1 VNQTSHTPAQTPSKH
16 LSSATLLQR
25 VLVLATLLVLE
36 VIPTSVYVQTAVTN
50 QRIAASLVA
59 FAALFICF
67 GYEKAQNSY
76 KALILTEGLPALVN
90 WWYLAGHVAVYLVA
104 LGLSTLTSPNG
115 TSSLV
120 LGSFVSSSLFAV
132 ILAVFAFFTPAL
144 CFQLLRSTGSAWLY
158 AGAAATAVST
168 VLKLTGLLWVPASRL
183 TFVLVE
189 WLLHL
194 FGSEVVSD
202 PRAAIVGTQRFSV
215 EINTACSGME
225 GMGLMLFFATMW
237 LWFFRKEF
245 RFPQALLLIPAG
257 LVTIFFF
264 NAVRITLLILIGNLG
279 APNVAVHGFHS
290 EAGWIAFNVVAIGFA
305 LSAQRLPW
313 ISRRKADRALDIKPI
328 GDTTAAYL
336 IPFLAILAAAMI
348 SRAGSGGFE
357 WLYPLRFFA
366 AAAALWFFRSQYASL
381 NWHFGWFAPVAGG
394 AIFAMWIGL
403 DSRSSAH
410 ADNSVGAGLASLPQA
425 ARVLWLTFR
434 TFAAVVTVSIAEEL
448 AFRGFLLRRLIS
460 REFETVAPRT
470 FTYFSVLVSSVAFGI
485 LHGDLWLAGI
495 AAGIVYAVVFLIRG
509 RIGDAVVAHAT
520 TNALLAAWIL
530 MRGAWYMW

>member
-1 VNQTSHTPAQTPSKH
+1 
-16 LSSATLLQR
+16 LLQR
-25 VLVLATLLVLE
+25 VLVLTALLVLE
-36 VIPTSVYVQTAVTN
+36 VIPTSLCVQTAFTH
-50 QRIAASLVA
+50 QRIAESLVA
-59 FAALFICF
+59 LAALFICL
-67 GYEKAQNSY
+67 GYEKARNSY
-76 KALILTEGLPALVN
+76 QALIPTEGLPALIN
-90 WWYLAGHVAVYLVA
+90 WWYLAGHTAVYLLA
-104 LGLSTLTSPNG
+104 LCLSTLTSPNG

-120 LGSFVSSSLFAV
+120 LGSFVGSSLFAV
-132 ILAVFAFFTPAL
+132 ILAVFAFFPPAL

-158 AGAAATAVST
+158 AGVAAISVN
-168 VLKLTGLLWVPASRL
+168 VLLRFTGLLWVVAARV
-183 TFVLVE
+183 TFVLVG

-202 PRAAIVGTQRFSV
+202 PPAAIIGTHQFTV
-215 EINTACSGME
+215 AIFATCSGVE

-237 LWFFRKEF
+237 LLYFRKEL

-264 NAVRITLLILIGNLG
+264 NAVRITLLILIGSLG
-279 APNVAVHGFHS
+279 APNVAVRGFHS

-313 ISRRKADRALDIKPI
+313 ISILKADRAPDIKPI
-328 GDTTAAYL
+328 GDATAAYL

-348 SRAGSGGFE
+348 SHAVSGGFE

-381 NWHFGWFAPVAGG
+381 NWRFGWFAPVAGC
-394 AIFAMWIGL
+394 AVFAMWIGL
-403 DSRSSAH
+403 DSQSSAH
-410 ADNSVGAGLASLPQA
+410 ADNSVGAGLASLPQTA
-425 ARVLWLTFR
+425 AVVWLTFR
-434 TFAAVVTVSIAEEL
+434 TLAAVVTVPIAEEL
-448 AFRGFLLRRLIS
+448 AFRGFLLRRLVS
-460 REFETVAPRT
+460 REFETVAPKT

-485 LHGDLWLAGI
+485 LHGDRWLAGI
-495 AAGIVYAVVFLIRG
+495 VAGIVYAVVFLLRG

-530 MRGAWYMW
+530 TRGAWYMW